1 MASVIYK
8 LIDGKVT
15 SKLID
20 IKYFEQELKFG
31 GWSTDPSGEDK
42 PTITKE
48 DADTNESGKLS
59 ADEVRAAA
67 KEAGIEGY
75 ETKRINTLKAELW
88 PNSK

>member
-8 LIDGKVT
+8 KIDGKVE
-15 SKLID
+15 SKHID
-20 IKYFEQELKFG
+20 IKYLSQELEYG

-42 PTITKE
+42 PGITKE
-48 DADTNESGKLS
+48 YADTNESGILS
-59 ADEVRAAA
+59 AEEVRAAA

-75 ETKRINTLKAELW
+75 ETKRIATLKAELW